1 MVNVRQKSINNKIT
15 AVILFEKVLCFLR
28 ASASLR
34 ENSRQPLVGAE
45 TALSRILVQIYEVQT
60 PSEAETMIRLGVD
73 HVGSV
78 LIEPARWRVPQVR
91 ETVRTVRQNGGKSSL
106 IPLFNDEETVF
117 RALDYYR
124 PDIVHFCEMLED
136 SQEGKGL
143 QDRLCRLQLRIC
155 EHFAGIDIMR
165 SIPIPPPGSGSREA
179 MLAIAERFEPVSD
192 FFLTDTV
199 MPAAENDTGEA
210 QPVKGFVGITGE
222 TCRWDY
228 ARALVDFSG
237 IPVIL
242 AGGISPEN
250 AARGISAVNPAG
262 VDSCTRTNAVD
273 ADGRSVRFRKDP
285 QRVRKLVEAVRSAEA
300 KLQAS

>member
-1 MVNVRQKSINNKIT
+1 M
-15 AVILFEKVLCFLR
+15 
-28 ASASLR
+28 
-34 ENSRQPLVGAE
+34 
-45 TALSRILVQIYEVQT
+45 SRILVQIYEVQT
-60 PSEAETMIRLGVD
+60 PSEAETMISLGVD

-78 LIEPARWRVPQVR
+78 LLGAAKWRVPRVR
-91 ETVRTVRQNGGKSSL
+91 ETMRTVRQLGGKSSL

-124 PDIVHFCEMLED
+124 PDIVHFCEMLQD
-136 SQEGKGL
+136 SEEGKGL
-143 QDRLCRLQLRIC
+143 QDRLCRLQLRIR
-155 EHFAGIDIMR
+155 EHFAEIDTMR
-165 SIPIPPPGSGSREA
+165 SIPIPPPGSGSREE

-192 FFLTDTV
+192 FFLTDTAL
-199 MPAAENDTGEA
+199 PAAGSDTDDA

-228 ARALVDFSG
+228 ARALVEFSG

-250 AARGISAVNPAG
+250 VERGISAVKPAG
-262 VDSCTRTNAVD
+262 VDSCTCTNAVD
-273 ADGRSVRFRKDP
+273 GYGRSVRFRKDP